1 MKKLLSTKYS
11 AGAFNTAMLLVRI
24 CFGVLI
30 MHHGYQKMM
39 GFSTMQSSFPSILG
53 IGSMPSLA
61 LSIFAEFFCG
71 LFILIGLFT
80 RLAAI
85 PLIINMGVA
94 LFMAHKLDV
103 FGKGEAASL
112 YLAGF
117 VVLLLVGPGRVSVDG
132 MSGK

>member
-11 AGAFNTAMLLVRI
+11 AGAFNTAMLLLRI

-39 GFSTMQSSFPSILG
+39 NFNTLQSTFTSLPGL
-53 IGSMPSLA
+53 GSMPSLA

-71 LFILIGLFT
+71 LFITIGLFT

-94 LFMAHKLDV
+94 LFMAHNLDF

-117 VVLLLVGPGRVSVDG
+117 FVLLLVGPGRVSVDG